1 MDHLGGSLSNHNKKM
16 TEKKSTLSKKIENNI
31 GAKDKKKSPIPG
43 SLLAAPVSC
52 LANVLSFC
60 FIFVYR
66 FEICSTF
73 ICISYCDQCFIETFF
88 FHAAFL
94 FFFRKTF
101 FICED
106 FL

>member
-1 MDHLGGSLSNHNKKM
+1 MAHSQIIIKKM

-43 SLLAAPVSC
+43 SLLAAPVS
-52 LANVLSFC
+52 FC

-88 FHAAFL
+88 FHAAFC
-94 FFFRKTF
+94 FFSEKPFSFVKIFYNTGNA
-101 FICED
+101 
-106 FL
+106 